1 MRGVDIFTLESDDE
15 ILYCNHSDK
24 TSLAGQLH
32 AMFFL
37 FLGSLENEIYYFFRM
52 FTLDTFQTFDTKT
65 FVESEERPILERVF
79 TKALE

>member
-24 TSLAGQLH
+24 TSLVEHLH

-37 FLGSLENEIYYFFRM
+37 FLGILENEI
-52 FTLDTFQTFDTKT
+52 
-65 FVESEERPILERVF
+65 
-79 TKALE
+79 